1 MAEQMTLDLGDSE
14 AENKRKKVE
23 EAKAKVRAIAEEVRA
38 EKDKARKPNKDFGH
52 TRAGG
57 GGAGGDFSGMKGLD
71 RPFKRGGK
79 VKKFENGGDV
89 YDNYERRSRIN
100 EAIRKEGLA
109 PYEIKELEMKKP
121 KDKVDKT
128 IKPIGS
134 SIGKGPGD
142 SFNYE
147 KAEKALA
154 DYRARMGSDAGGKTI
169 RSSGGGG
176 GGAVIPKVGP
186 KRPLDMKSG
195 GKVSSASKRA
205 DGCAIRG
212 KTRA

>member
-38 EKDKARKPNKDFGH
+38 EKEAERKPNKDFGH

-57 GGAGGDFSGMKGLD
+57 GG
-71 RPFKRGGK
+71 
-79 VKKFENGGDV
+79 
-89 YDNYERRSRIN
+89 
-100 EAIRKEGLA
+100 
-109 PYEIKELEMKKP
+109 
-121 KDKVDKT
+121 
-128 IKPIGS
+128 
-134 SIGKGPGD
+134 
-142 SFNYE
+142 
-147 KAEKALA
+147 
-154 DYRARMGSDAGGKTI
+154 
-169 RSSGGGG
+169 GGGG
-176 GGAVIPKVGP
+176 GMPKLNRDLT
-186 KRPLDMKSG
+186 KNYKSG

>member
-14 AENKRKKVE
+14 AENKRRKVE

-38 EKDKARKPNKDFGH
+38 EKDKDRKPNKDFGH

-57 GGAGGDFSGMKGLD
+57 GGGGDFSGMKGLD
-71 RPFKRGGK
+71 KPFKKGGK

-100 EAIRKEGLA
+100 EAIRREGLA

-154 DYRARMGSDAGGKTI
+154 EYRARMGSDAGGKTI

-176 GGAVIPKVGP
+176 GAGGDFSGMKG
-186 KRPLDMKSG
+186 LDKPYKAG
-195 GKVSSASKRA
+195 GKISSASKRA